1 MYTPDQHKFLSFAA
15 DRIEQARKEWG
26 APHSYIRQLKGGSR
40 YRLSDDADAFN
51 ANLRNIHRDASDA
64 FFEYVHNLQNAMH
77 QIRQGR
83 REVEAY
89 RPLARHEKDSRRA
102 AGTTLDSAFPR
113 SRFDLWIKG
122 DKSEPR
128 ATQSGRKVGV
138 STDGSDYWTRNHVTI
153 SQAWSKTVYERGIP
167 IINSSKGLRFVLS
180 AKPKDI
186 RGVTETTRVFEV
198 KAFGIHQKK
207 AFRDDGWLMVHGSS
221 TQTQPVWDFTESD
234 KKYAQN
240 NVHAFHQYLGDCKAL
255 FDRRVKKYVLDQ
267 FDI

>member
-15 DRIEQARKEWG
+15 EQIEKARKEWG

-40 YRLSDDADAFN
+40 YRLSGDADAFN
-51 ANLRNIHRDASDA
+51 DNLKNIHRDASDA
-64 FFEYVHNLQNAMH
+64 FFEYVHNLQHAMH
-77 QIRQGR
+77 KIRLGR

-89 RPLARHEKDSRRA
+89 RPMARHERDTRRA

-122 DKSEPR
+122 DTPEH
-128 ATQSGRKVGV
+128 GREIGV
-138 STDGSDYWTRNHVTI
+138 STDGSDYWTRNHVTV

-180 AKPKDI
+180 AKPKDV

-198 KAFGIHQKK
+198 KTFGIHLKK
-207 AFRDDGWLMVHGSS
+207 AFREDGWLMVHGSS
-221 TQTQPVWDFTESD
+221 TQTQPVWDFTESE

>member
-15 DRIEQARKEWG
+15 EQIEKARKEWG

-40 YRLSDDADAFN
+40 YRLSGDADAFN
-51 ANLRNIHRDASDA
+51 DDLRKIHRDASDA
-64 FFEYVHNLQNAMH
+64 FFEYVHNLQHAMH
-77 QIRQGR
+77 KIRLER

-89 RPLARHEKDSRRA
+89 RPMARHERDTRRA
-102 AGTTLDSAFPR
+102 ASTTLDSAFPR

-122 DKSEPR
+122 ENSKHSYE
-128 ATQSGRKVGV
+128 VGV
-138 STDGSDYWTRNHVTI
+138 STDGSDYWVRNHVI
-153 SQAWSKTVYERGIP
+153 VSQAWSKTVYERGIP

-180 AKPKDI
+180 AKPKDV

-198 KAFGIHQKK
+198 KTFGIHQKK
-207 AFRDDGWLMVHGSS
+207 AFREDGWLMVHGSS
-221 TQTQPVWDFTESD
+221 TQMQPVWDFTESE

>member
-15 DRIEQARKEWG
+15 EQIEKARKGWG
-26 APHSYIRQLKGGSR
+26 APHSYIRQLKGGTR
-40 YRLSDDADAFN
+40 YRLSGDANAFDD
-51 ANLRNIHRDASDA
+51 NLKSINRDASDA
-64 FFEYVHNLQNAMH
+64 FFEYIHNLQHAMH
-77 QIRQGR
+77 KIRLDR

-89 RPLARHEKDSRRA
+89 RPLARHEKDSRKGA
-102 AGTTLDSAFPR
+102 STVLDLAFPR
-113 SRFDLWIKG
+113 SRFDLWVKG
-122 DKSEPR
+122 ERHAGDRE
-128 ATQSGRKVGV
+128 VGV
-138 STDGSDYWTRNHVTI
+138 DTDGNDYWVRNHVTV

-180 AKPKDI
+180 AKPKDV

-198 KAFGIHQKK
+198 KTFGIHQKK

-221 TQTQPVWDFTESD
+221 TETQPVWDFTESE

-255 FDRRVKKYVLDQ
+255 FDRRVKKFVLDQ

>member
-15 DRIEQARKEWG
+15 EQIEKARKEWG

-40 YRLSDDADAFN
+40 YRLSGDADAFHD
-51 ANLRNIHRDASDA
+51 NLKSIHRDASDA
-64 FFEYVHNLQNAMH
+64 FFEYVHNLQHAMH
-77 QIRQGR
+77 KIRLDR

-102 AGTTLDSAFPR
+102 ASTTLDSAFPR

-122 DKSEPR
+122 ER
-128 ATQSGRKVGV
+128 HSGDREVGV
-138 STDGSDYWTRNHVTI
+138 ETDGSDYWTRNHVTV

-180 AKPKDI
+180 AKPKDV

-198 KAFGIHQKK
+198 KTFGIHLKK
-207 AFRDDGWLMVHGSS
+207 AFREDGWLMVHGSS
-221 TQTQPVWDFTESD
+221 TQMQPVWDFTESE

>member
-15 DRIEQARKEWG
+15 EQIEKARKEWG

-40 YRLSDDADAFN
+40 YRLSGDADAFN
-51 ANLRNIHRDASDA
+51 DNLKSIHRDASDA
-64 FFEYVHNLQNAMH
+64 FFEYVHNLQHAMH
-77 QIRQGR
+77 KIRLER

-89 RPLARHEKDSRRA
+89 RPMARHERDTRRA
-102 AGTTLDSAFPR
+102 ASTTLDSAFPR

-122 DKSEPR
+122 DTPEH
-128 ATQSGRKVGV
+128 GREIGV
-138 STDGSDYWTRNHVTI
+138 STDGSDYWTRNHVTV

-180 AKPKDI
+180 AKPKDV

-198 KAFGIHQKK
+198 KTFGIHLKK
-207 AFRDDGWLMVHGSS
+207 AFREDGWLMVHGSS
-221 TQTQPVWDFTESD
+221 TQMQPVWDFTESE

>member
-1 MYTPDQHKFLSFAA
+1 MYTSEQHKFLSFAA
-15 DRIEQARKEWG
+15 EQIEQARKEWG
-26 APHSYIRQLKGGSR
+26 APHSYIQQLDRGSR
-40 YRLSDDADAFN
+40 YRMIGNADAFDDS
-51 ANLRNIHRDASDA
+51 LKKIHRDAADA
-64 FFEYVHNLQNAMH
+64 FWEYTSSRFQA
-77 QIRQGR
+77 IRKIRSER
-83 REVEAY
+83 RAVEPY
-89 RPLARHEKDSRRA
+89 RPMARHERDSRRA
-102 AGTTLDSAFPR
+102 ADSTLNAAFPR

-122 DKSEPR
+122 ETPEH
-128 ATQSGRKVGV
+128 GREVGV
-138 STDGSDYWTRNHVTI
+138 STDGSDYWTRNHVTV

-180 AKPKDI
+180 AKPKDV

-198 KAFGIHQKK
+198 KAFGIHQKR

-221 TQTQPVWDFTESD
+221 TQTQPVWDFTESE

-240 NVHAFHQYLGDCKAL
+240 NVHAFHKYLGDCKAL

>member
-15 DRIEQARKEWG
+15 EQIEKARKEWG

-40 YRLSDDADAFN
+40 YRLSGDADAFN
-51 ANLRNIHRDASDA
+51 DNLKSIHRDASDA
-64 FFEYVHNLQNAMH
+64 FFEYVHNLQHAMH
-77 QIRQGR
+77 KIRLDR

-89 RPLARHEKDSRRA
+89 RPLARHEKDTRRA

-122 DKSEPR
+122 DTPEH
-128 ATQSGRKVGV
+128 GREVGV
-138 STDGSDYWTRNHVTI
+138 STDGSDYWTRNHVTV

-180 AKPKDI
+180 AKPKDV

-221 TQTQPVWDFTESD
+221 TRKQPVWDWVETD

-240 NVHAFHQYLGDCKAL
+240 NVHAFHNYLGDCKAL

>member
-1 MYTPDQHKFLSFAA
+1 MYTSEQHKFLSFAA
-15 DRIEQARKEWG
+15 EQIEQARKEWG
-26 APHSYIRQLKGGSR
+26 APHSYIQQLKGGSR
-40 YRLSDDADAFN
+40 YRLSDDAYTFN
-51 ANLRNIHRDASDA
+51 KGLRNIHRDASDA
-64 FFEYVHNLQNAMH
+64 FYEYVHNLQHAMH
-77 QIRQGR
+77 QIRLGR
-83 REVEAY
+83 REVEVY
-89 RPLARHEKDSRRA
+89 RPLARHERDSRHA

-122 DKSEPR
+122 DTPEH
-128 ATQSGRKVGV
+128 GREVGV
-138 STDGSDYWTRNHVTI
+138 STDGSDYWKRNHVTV

-180 AKPKDI
+180 AKPKDV

-234 KKYAQN
+234 KRYAQN

-255 FDRRVKKYVLDQ
+255 FNRRVKAFVLDQ
-267 FDI
+267 FEI

>member
-1 MYTPDQHKFLSFAA
+1 MYTSEQHKFLSFAA
-15 DRIEQARKEWG
+15 EQIEQARKEWG
-26 APHSYIRQLKGGSR
+26 APHSYIQQLKGGSR
-40 YRLSDDADAFN
+40 YRLSGDADAFN
-51 ANLRNIHRDASDA
+51 DNLKSIHRDASDA
-64 FFEYVHNLQNAMH
+64 FYEYVHNLQRSIQ
-77 QIRQGR
+77 QIRRDR

-89 RPLARHEKDSRRA
+89 RPLARHERDTRRA

-113 SRFDLWIKG
+113 SRFDLWVKG
-122 DKSEPR
+122 DTPEH
-128 ATQSGRKVGV
+128 GREVGV
-138 STDGSDYWTRNHVTI
+138 STDGSDYWTRNHVTV

-180 AKPKDI
+180 AKPKDV

-207 AFRDDGWLMVHGSS
+207 AFSDDGWLMVHGSS
-221 TQTQPVWDFTESD
+221 TETQPVWDFTEGD

-240 NVHAFHQYLGDCKAL
+240 NVHAFHKYLGDCKAL

>member
-1 MYTPDQHKFLSFAA
+1 MYTSDQHKFLSFAA
-15 DRIEQARKEWG
+15 EQIEQARKEWG

-40 YRLSDDADAFN
+40 YRLSGDADAFN
-51 ANLRNIHRDASDA
+51 DNLKSIHRDASDA
-64 FFEYVHNLQNAMH
+64 FFEYVHNLQHAMH
-77 QIRQGR
+77 KIRLER

-89 RPLARHEKDSRRA
+89 RPLARHERDSRRA
-102 AGTTLDSAFPR
+102 ADATLGAAFPR

-122 DKSEPR
+122 ENSKHSYE
-128 ATQSGRKVGV
+128 VGV
-138 STDGSDYWTRNHVTI
+138 STDGSDYWVRNHVI
-153 SQAWSKTVYERGIP
+153 VSQAWSKTVYERGIP

-180 AKPKDI
+180 AKPKDV

-221 TQTQPVWDFTESD
+221 TQTQPVWDFTESE

-240 NVHAFHQYLGDCKAL
+240 NVHAFHKYLGDCKAL

>member
-1 MYTPDQHKFLSFAA
+1 MYTSEQHKFLSFAA
-15 DRIEQARKEWG
+15 EQIEQARKEWG

-40 YRLSDDADAFN
+40 YRLSGDADAFN
-51 ANLRNIHRDASDA
+51 DSLRNIHRDASDA
-64 FFEYVHNLQNAMH
+64 FYEYVHNLQRSMH
-77 QIRQGR
+77 QIRHDR

-89 RPLARHEKDSRRA
+89 RPLARHEKDTRRA

-122 DKSEPR
+122 DTPEH
-128 ATQSGRKVGV
+128 GREVGV
-138 STDGSDYWTRNHVTI
+138 STDGSDYWTRNHVTV

-180 AKPKDI
+180 AKPKDV

-221 TQTQPVWDFTESD
+221 TQTQPVWDFTESE

-240 NVHAFHQYLGDCKAL
+240 NVHAFHKYLGDCKAL

>member
-1 MYTPDQHKFLSFAA
+1 MYTSDQHKFLSFAA
-15 DRIEQARKEWG
+15 EQIEQARKGWG

-40 YRLSDDADAFN
+40 YRLSGDADAFN
-51 ANLRNIHRDASDA
+51 DSLKSIHRDASDA
-64 FFEYVHNLQNAMH
+64 FYEYVHNLQRSIQ
-77 QIRQGR
+77 QIRLER
-83 REVEAY
+83 REIEAY
-89 RPLARHEKDSRRA
+89 RPLARHERDSRKA
-102 AGTTLDSAFPR
+102 AGTVLDLAFPR

-122 DKSEPR
+122 ENSKHSYE
-128 ATQSGRKVGV
+128 VGV
-138 STDGSDYWTRNHVTI
+138 NTDGSDYWVRNHVTV

-180 AKPKDI
+180 AKPKDV

-198 KAFGIHQKK
+198 KAFGIHQKR

-221 TQTQPVWDFTESD
+221 TQTQPVWDFTESE

-240 NVHAFHQYLGDCKAL
+240 NVHAFHKYLGDCKAL

>member
-1 MYTPDQHKFLSFAA
+1 MYTSEQHKFLSFAA
-15 DRIEQARKEWG
+15 EQIEQARKEWG
-26 APHSYIRQLKGGSR
+26 APHSYIQQLKGGSR
-40 YRLSDDADAFN
+40 YRLSGDADAFN
-51 ANLRNIHRDASDA
+51 DNLKSIHRDASDA
-64 FFEYVHNLQNAMH
+64 FYEYVHNLQRSIQ
-77 QIRQGR
+77 QIRRDR

-89 RPLARHEKDSRRA
+89 RPLARHERDTRRA

-113 SRFDLWIKG
+113 SRFDLWVKG
-122 DKSEPR
+122 DTPEH
-128 ATQSGRKVGV
+128 GREVGV
-138 STDGSDYWTRNHVTI
+138 STDGSDYWTRNHVTV

-180 AKPKDI
+180 AKPKDV

-221 TQTQPVWDFTESD
+221 TQMQPVWDFTESE